1 MGFLYT
7 AAREAHMNDHDDNRT
22 GGHDSGGELER
33 LRSELDS
40 LRAEAH
46 EYKEL
51 AEARQ
56 RVADERFSRNTALL
70 EAITRV
76 QSLFITN
83 TDPHTLFEELLSTLL
98 SLTGSEYGFI
108 GDILHYQDGNPYLK
122 TRALT
127 NIAWNDETRAL
138 YDRHAAMGMEFT
150 NLNSIFGSVMTTG
163 KAVISNDPSVDP
175 RRCGIPD
182 GHPPLNAFMGIPFY
196 NGTVMV
202 GMLGVA
208 NRQGGY
214 DTDLIDHL
222 QPLIATCAHILEG
235 YKIDQRRK
243 AIEAELRSSE
253 ASLANAQR
261 IARIGNWDWD
271 IAGHWLWWSDEIYRI
286 FGVEPRE
293 FGATY
298 EAFLGY
304 VHPDDRSAVTEAV
317 SAALERS
324 TEYNV
329 IHRIVLKD
337 CSLKI
342 VHEQGEVI
350 FSQDGAPVRMCGTV
364 QDITAQVRMQANLK
378 ESEERYRTLFEDSM
392 DAVFISTPDGRIVD
406 INPAGLSMFGYETK
420 EDFRS
425 LDAGQ
430 LRFDPADR
438 DLFRKEIEWH
448 GFVKDLELKVK
459 RKDGERL
466 IVSMTATAVRDK
478 QGNITAYRGIVR
490 DMTGHKKLEQQLLHS
505 QKMEAVGQLTG
516 GIAHDFNNILT
527 GIIGYSSVLLMKE
540 GQDQAC
546 MEYVRHI
553 QNLAE
558 RAAKLTQ
565 GLLAFSRKQVVSL
578 SQVDLKDIAR
588 GIEHLLTR
596 IVREDIEFRMD
607 ISGEPLVVMAD
618 SGQIEQVIMN
628 LISNAKDAM
637 PGNGRLTVSTAMV
650 RFDEEAAT
658 FSGLKGPGAYACL
671 SVSDTGT
678 GMDEE
683 IKSRIFEPFF
693 TTKEVGKGTG
703 LGLSIVYGIISGHK
717 GSINVYS
724 ELGVGTTF
732 KAYLPI
738 ARDVQIIDSP
748 YVSEPP
754 PAGTETILVA
764 EDDIDVL
771 AVIRTILEGAGYS
784 VITASDGVEAV
795 KRFKAAMGS
804 IRLVVMDVIMPR
816 KNGKEAYDEITGMI
830 PGTPVIFTSGYTEDI
845 INNGIIF
852 EEGLDFIS
860 KPLTSGILLRKVREV
875 LDR

>member
-1 MGFLYT
+1 MT
-7 AAREAHMNDHDDNRT
+7 DHKDKSAGGDD
-22 GGHDSGGELER
+22 SASELER
-33 LRSELDS
+33 LRSELES
-40 LRAEAH
+40 VKAEAQRYR
-46 EYKEL
+46 ET
-51 AEARQ
+51 AERRQ
-56 RVADERFSRNTALL
+56 RAADERFSRNTALL

-83 TDPHTLFEELLSTLL
+83 TDPRTLFEELLSTLL
-98 SLTGSEYGFI
+98 SLTNSEYGFI
-108 GDILHYQDGNPYLK
+108 GDILRYQDGNPYLK

-127 NIAWNDETRAL
+127 NISWNDETRAL
-138 YDRHAAMGMEFT
+138 YDRYSAQGMEFT
-150 NLNSIFGSVMTTG
+150 NLKSLFGSVMTTG
-163 KAVISNDPSVDP
+163 KAVISNNPAADP
-175 RRCGIPD
+175 RRCGIPE
-182 GHPPLNAFMGIPFY
+182 GHPTLNAFMGIPFY
-196 NGTVMV
+196 NGTAMV
-202 GMLGVA
+202 GMLGLA

-214 DTDLIDHL
+214 EAGLIDHL
-222 QPLIATCAHILEG
+222 QPLIATCAHIIEG

-243 AIEAELRSSE
+243 ATEEELRKSE

-261 IARIGNWDWD
+261 IASIGNWDWD
-271 IAGHWLWWSDEIYRI
+271 IAGHGLWWSDEIYRI

-304 VHPDDRSAVTEAV
+304 VHPDDRDSVTEAV
-317 SAALERS
+317 SDALERKKDYS
-324 TEYNV
+324 IN
-329 IHRIVLKD
+329 HRIVLKD
-337 CSLKI
+337 GSVKT
-342 VHEQGEVI
+342 VHEQGEVV
-350 FSQDGAPVRMCGTV
+350 FSQDGTPVRMCGIV
-364 QDITAQVRMQANLK
+364 QDITEQVRMQANLK
-378 ESEERYRTLFEDSM
+378 ESEERYRTLFEDSR
-392 DAVFISTPDGRIVD
+392 DAVFISNTDGRIVD
-406 INPAGLSMFGYETK
+406 INPAGLQMLGYKTK
-420 EDFRS
+420 DDFKS

-430 LRFDPADR
+430 LHFDPADK
-438 DLFRKEIEWH
+438 DLFRKSIERD

-466 IVSMTATAVRDK
+466 IVSMTATAVRDR
-478 QGNITAYRGIVR
+478 QGDITAFRGIVR

-527 GIIGYSSVLLMKE
+527 GIIGYSSVLLMRDGLE
-540 GQDQAC
+540 QAS

-553 QNLAE
+553 QDLAE

-578 SQVDLKDIAR
+578 SPSNLNDIITE
-588 GIEHLLTR
+588 IEHLLTR
-596 IVREDIEFRMD
+596 TVREDIEFMMD
-607 ISGEPLVVMAD
+607 ISSEPLVVMAD

-637 PGNGRLTVSTAMV
+637 PSGGRLTVSTSMV
-650 RFDEEAAT
+650 RFDEDSAARS
-658 FSGLKGPGAYACL
+658 SGLNSPGAYACL

-683 IKSRIFEPFF
+683 TKNRIFEPFF

-717 GSINVYS
+717 GAITVYS
-724 ELGVGTTF
+724 EPCVGTTF

-738 ARDVQIIDSP
+738 ASGVFKKTAAILT
-748 YVSEPP
+748 EPP
-754 PAGTETILVA
+754 PGGTETILVV
-764 EDDIDVL
+764 EDDDDVL
-771 AVIRTILEGAGYS
+771 AVIKTILESAGYS

-795 KRFKAAMGS
+795 KRFKAEMDT

-816 KNGKEAYDEITGMI
+816 KNGKEAYDEITGMA
-830 PGTPVIFTSGYTEDI
+830 PGTRVIFTSGYTEDI
-845 INNGIIF
+845 INNGVIF
-852 EEGLDFIS
+852 DEGLDFIS
-860 KPLTSGILLRKVREV
+860 KPLTSGVLLRKVREV